1 MPSVGVRGRFAKT
14 VAQLKDLPSLF
25 ELDIQCGHVLGP
37 KQKAET
43 FGYWIVNGAAEL
55 YPGYASR
62 KWEMFSVQSSRC
74 SQNHPDATT
83 IVLNAA
89 YTAIAAA
96 GEAAQAK
103 VRDILRAEEQSIW
116 VKWAPSSAGVCRR
129 FLLPVTPSLEQDLM
143 KGISQY

>member
-1 MPSVGVRGRFAKT
+1 MRPTFWA
-14 VAQLKDLPSLF
+14 
-25 ELDIQCGHVLGP
+25 

-89 YTAIAAA
+89 YTAIAAP

-103 VRDILRAEEQSIW
+103 VRGILRAEKRSIW
-116 VKWAPSSAGVCRR
+116 VKWAPSSVGVCRR
-129 FLLPVTPSLEQDLM
+129 FLLPVTPSLSNEGHLAALNLALLEC
-143 KGISQY
+143 